1 MKESSNPSSIRSKQE
16 ITDALLKLMRKYPY
30 SEITVKQIVLE
41 TDLARK
47 TFYLNYSSKDDV
59 LDALMNQ
66 VIGDYV
72 QALSSSD
79 DEPIAIIFNF
89 CKKNKDLLKLLH
101 KNNMLYLLLLKPG
114 CSTGPK
120 PSSETSRSLR
130 RSTS

>member
-16 ITDALLKLMRKYPY
+16 ITSALLNLMRKYPY

-66 VIGDYV
+66 VIGEYMNR
-72 QALSSSD
+72 S
-79 DEPIAIIFNF
+79 
-89 CKKNKDLLKLLH
+89 
-101 KNNMLYLLLLKPG
+101 
-114 CSTGPK
+114 
-120 PSSETSRSLR
+120 PSF
-130 RSTS
+130 STSAKRIRIF

>member
-16 ITDALLKLMRKYPY
+16 ITSALLKLMRKYPY
-30 SEITVKQIVLE
+30 PEITVKQIVLE

-66 VIGDYV
+66 VIGEYV

-79 DEPIAIIFNF
+79 DDPIAIGE
-89 CKKNKDLLKLLH
+89 L
-101 KNNMLYLLLLKPG
+101 
-114 CSTGPK
+114 
-120 PSSETSRSLR
+120 
-130 RSTS
+130 